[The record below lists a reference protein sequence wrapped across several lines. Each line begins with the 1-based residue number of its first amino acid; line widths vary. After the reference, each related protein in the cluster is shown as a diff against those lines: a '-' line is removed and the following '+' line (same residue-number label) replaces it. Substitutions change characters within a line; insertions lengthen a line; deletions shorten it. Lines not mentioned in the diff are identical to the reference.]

1 MPLYEYKCRGCGQ
14 NFEALVRPSDTEAPA
29 CPSCKSQDLERLL
42 SLFAASSDGTR
53 SLALKDGRQ
62 RGKKLKQEK
71 DQAHLEY
78 LKHHD
83 H

>member
-1 MPLYEYKCRGCGQ
+1 
-14 NFEALVRPSDTEAPA
+14 
-29 CPSCKSQDLERLL
+29 L

-71 DQAHLEY
+71 DQAHIEY

>member
-1 MPLYEYKCRGCGQ
+1 MPLYEYSCRSCRHV
-14 NFEALVRPSDTEAPA
+14 FEVLVRPQDTDAPT

-42 SLFAASSDGTR
+42 SNFAPSSEGTR
-53 SLALKDGRQ
+53 SIALKDGHE
-62 RGKKLKQEK
+62 RGAQLRKEKQ
-71 DQAHLEY
+71 QAHIEY